1 MLVRIV
7 RMTFR
12 EEAVGDFLQI
22 FEDSKAAIR
31 AFDGC
36 QHLELMKD
44 ENQANVYYTYSHWSS
59 ESHLDE
65 YRHSELFEGTW
76 AKTKKLF
83 SDKPQA
89 FSLKKFLEVSP

>member
-12 EEAVGDFLQI
+12 EDAVGDFLQI

-36 QHLELMKD
+36 EHLELMKD
-44 ENQANVYYTYSHWSS
+44 ENQANIYYTYSHWNS

-65 YRHSELFEGTW
+65 YRHSEFFEGTW
-76 AKTKKLF
+76 SKTKKLF

-89 FSLKKFLEVSP
+89 FSLKKFLEVAP

>member
-1 MLVRIV
+1 MLIRIV

-12 EEAVGDFLQI
+12 EEAVGDFLRI
-22 FEDSKAAIR
+22 FEGSKQAIR
-31 AFDGC
+31 RFDGC
-36 QHLELMKD
+36 HHLELMKD
-44 ENQANVYYTYSHWSS
+44 ENHTNVYYTYSHWSS

-65 YRHSELFEGTW
+65 YRNSSLFEETW
-76 AKTKKLF
+76 AKTKRLF